1 MLRSSQ
7 TACSLPSSLAIV
19 GIIPELT
26 LIIFLGVFATYTSYL
41 LVQFKLRHP
50 KVHNM
55 TDAGLI
61 LFGPFGR
68 ELLAFGTTV
77 FAVFAIGGQLLAGQ
91 IALGALSDSKL
102 CLVLYTGIFAIPTLL
117 CSFPRTLDRLPG
129 SASPACCR
137 F

>member
-1 MLRSSQ
+1 
-7 TACSLPSSLAIV
+7 
-19 GIIPELT
+19 
-26 LIIFLGVFATYTSYL
+26 
-41 LVQFKLRHP
+41 
-50 KVHNM
+50 M

-61 LFGPFGR
+61 LFDPFGR